1 VLGTITFK
9 QNKSIMLSKTQAK
22 TKYFLNE
29 FKKKQEKTNTKNWYF
44 IEITFSTGTFYSG
57 INSVSEFYKR
67 ISNSKKTLVGN
78 PSNRE
83 WWQKL
88 SPSGFYEP
96 YINKEIVVLIFVM
109 KTKTKLNKLEF
120 KARVKKIAPYTEMK
134 IGYKDQKD
142 FEFEVAFERVF
153 NQGPESKTILF
164 GDIKKY
170 DIKNMI
176 N

>member
-1 VLGTITFK
+1 
-9 QNKSIMLSKTQAK
+9 MLSKTQAK
-22 TKYFLNE
+22 TKSLLNE
-29 FKKKQEKTNTKNWYF
+29 FKKQQEKTNTKNWYI
-44 IEITFSTGTFYSG
+44 IEITFSTGTFYRR
-57 INSVSEFYKR
+57 IDSVSQFYKR
-67 ISNSKKTLVGN
+67 ISNSKSSLVGH

-96 YINKEIVVLIFVM
+96 YINKDIVVLTLVM
-109 KTKTKLNKLEF
+109 ETKTKLNELEF
-120 KARVKKIAPYTEMK
+120 KSRVKKIAPYTEMK

>member
-1 VLGTITFK
+1 
-9 QNKSIMLSKTQAK
+9 MLSKTQAK

-29 FKKKQEKTNTKNWYF
+29 FKKQQEKTNTKNWYI
-44 IEITFSTGTFYSG
+44 IEITFSTGTFYKRL
-57 INSVSEFYKR
+57 ISVSEFYKR
-67 ISNSKKTLVGN
+67 ISNSKSSLVGH

-83 WWQKL
+83 FWRKL

-96 YINKEIVVLIFVM
+96 YINKDIVVLTLVM
-109 KTKTKLNKLEF
+109 ETKTKLNELEF
-120 KARVKKIAPYTEMK
+120 KSRVKKIAPYTEMK